1 MNIQVTNDGFGL
13 LRALG
18 PDIGSFIGVTIFIIV
33 GWLSFRYIA
42 GKDEQARRVGW
53 KAALVIWLLVIVAL
67 VANTASKSVSLR
79 IPRSDTNATGVYL
92 DMDRAIEGKPQR

>member
-33 GWLSFRYIA
+33 GWLVFRYIA
-42 GKDEQARRVGW
+42 GQDVEARRVGR
-53 KAALVIWLLVIVAL
+53 KAAIGIWLLMML
-67 VANTASKSVSLR
+67 VLGINSASKTVSLR